1 MMNIYNNT
9 IDQLISKFQINNTD
23 LKFNPN
29 IRDDFI
35 INFISK
41 LPSKSKIIDVSSGS
55 RPYQKYCTDLDYT
68 SHEFEGNTEILDV
81 FRNEQIKN
89 NDHDIYS
96 PIDSIPVKDDE
107 FDTVLCT
114 EVFEHIPE
122 PVNAMK
128 ELVRICKPGGKIL
141 ITAPFVSR
149 IHQQPHHYY
158 SGFSPFFYKFL
169 ENKFNIKILEF
180 KSQGDTFLLAY
191 QENVQIFRHTHPII
205 NENYNLKILYDKIK
219 NFITHYTISMSKF
232 YKNIIEKSNS
242 PDNMTDINAY
252 NHSTIGY
259 CVLFQK

>member
-1 MMNIYNNT
+1 MNLYNNT
-9 IDQLISKFQINNTD
+9 IDKLIKAFNITKSD
-23 LKFNPN
+23 LKFNPE
-29 IRDDFI
+29 IRDEFI
-35 INFISK
+35 INFILNLQSE
-41 LPSKSKIIDVSSGS
+41 SKIIDVSSGA
-55 RPYQKYCTDLDYT
+55 RPYEKYCKHLNYT

-96 PIDSIPVKDDE
+96 PIESIPVKDGE
-107 FDTVLCT
+107 FDNVLCT

-149 IHQQPHHYY
+149 IHQKPHHYY

-169 ENKFNIKILEF
+169 ENKFNLKILEF

-191 QENVQIFRHTHPII
+191 QENVQIFRHEHPII
-205 NENYNLKILYDKIK
+205 KNDNNLKIIFEKIK
-219 NFITHYTISMSKF
+219 NFITYYTISMSKL
-232 YKNIIEKSNS
+232 YKNITDKSNS
-242 PDNMTDINAY
+242 PNEMTEINDF

-259 CVLFQK
+259 CVIFQK